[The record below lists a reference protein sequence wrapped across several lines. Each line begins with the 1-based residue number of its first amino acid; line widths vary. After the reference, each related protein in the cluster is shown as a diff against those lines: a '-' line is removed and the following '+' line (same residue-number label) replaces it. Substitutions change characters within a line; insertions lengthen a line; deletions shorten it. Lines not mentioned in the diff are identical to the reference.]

1 MKKVIVLAVVAVFA
15 SAILMSC
22 EKEKVK
28 SAQQSLS
35 MYSFD
40 DIDLII
46 QEMSTFHAD
55 YMTYFLNSI
64 YPNIERLDSMSYDI
78 IRESICNK
86 MLDYPFK
93 NCSISDSLCYLAIS
107 NIPLSLY
114 YNIIEFSQSAY
125 DFNYLKDIESLKDML
140 MTLNIG
146 ALSNFFVSVD
156 SNIPSFIENSDSF
169 EDFKDVYHEYVQQNL
184 FAMNNNEMKEE
195 YFYAKL
201 FSETYLSSI
210 YYLSSYL
217 CGQDKG
223 PRWEK
228 FKGMVKE
235 AWEITRPIV
244 ASDAG
249 GAVIGAMA
257 GTVTGPGIVA
267 TGMAGACSASA
278 GYCVE
283 ALINGF

>member
-1 MKKVIVLAVVAVFA
+1 MKKIIILALTAMFT
-15 SAILMSC
+15 STILMSC

-28 SAQQSLS
+28 SMQQPLS

-40 DIDLII
+40 DIDLIT
-46 QEMSTFHAD
+46 QEMSIFHAD

-64 YPNIERLDSMSYDI
+64 YPNIEKFDSTSYDI
-78 IRESICNK
+78 IRESIYNK
-86 MLDYPFK
+86 MLGYTFQY
-93 NCSISDSLCYLAIS
+93 CSMSDSLCYLAIS

-114 YNIIEFSQSAY
+114 YNIINFSQSSY
-125 DFNYLKDIESLKDML
+125 DFSLLNEIESLKDVIV
-140 MTLNIG
+140 TLNTD
-146 ALSNFFVSVD
+146 ALSDFFVSVD
-156 SNIPSFIENSDSF
+156 SIIPSFIDNSDSF
-169 EDFKDVYHEYVQQNL
+169 DDFKDTYHKYVQQNL
-184 FAMNNNEMKEE
+184 FAMKNIQTKEE

-201 FSETYLSSI
+201 FSEMYLSSI

-249 GAVIGAMA
+249 GAVVGAMA
-257 GTVTGPGIVA
+257 GAVTGPGIVA
-267 TGMAGACSASA
+267 TGMAGACGASA

-283 ALINGF
+283 QLINGI